1 MILVY
6 RILTILLYP
15 LLIILIYLR
24 KFQNKEHKYRF
35 REKIFPSYFNVL
47 RKENSKLVWF
57 HAASIGEMK
66 SILPLINELNKKD
79 DNFEFLITTV
89 TLSSSN
95 LAERK
100 LEQFDNV
107 QHRFFPLDIEF
118 LINQFL
124 IKWKPNYI
132 FLLKHFMIQ
141 QDIWKKKKRLENCVG
156 VAFSN

>member
-35 REKIFPSYFNVL
+35 RQKIFPSYFNVL

-57 HAASIGEMK
+57 HAESIGEMK

-79 DNFEFLITTV
+79 DNFEFLITKV
-89 TLSSSN
+89 TLS
-95 LAERK
+95 
-100 LEQFDNV
+100 
-107 QHRFFPLDIEF
+107 
-118 LINQFL
+118 
-124 IKWKPNYI
+124 
-132 FLLKHFMIQ
+132 
-141 QDIWKKKKRLENCVG
+141 
-156 VAFSN
+156 

>member
-1 MILVY
+1 
-6 RILTILLYP
+6 
-15 LLIILIYLR
+15 
-24 KFQNKEHKYRF
+24 
-35 REKIFPSYFNVL
+35 
-47 RKENSKLVWF
+47 
-57 HAASIGEMK
+57 MK

-100 LEQFDNV
+100 LKQFDNV

-118 LINQFL
+118 LVNQFL

-132 FLLKHFMIQ
+132 FLV
-141 QDIWKKKKRLENCVG
+141 DSEIWPNLIVNAKKKFL
-156 VAFSN
+156 